1 MKKQNPV
8 KGKTMRNKGKSKTP
22 AKRAAPMRED
32 ELAAAVEEHE
42 NSEEGRAARQR
53 KPESRAARL
62 TKLFYQTPEGRE
74 LRRIAD
80 SINAKLNVGDTVAV
94 KIDVPKEFIRL
105 TDFLEQ
111 KRVAGTATKPR
122 PAAKVL
128 NQIILNELHDQL
140 HWLVAG
146 PARFEYFRDLWNR
159 FCNEQ
164 GAPEE
169 KIADPASG
177 PAKSTEE
184 GPF

>member
-1 MKKQNPV
+1 M
-8 KGKTMRNKGKSKTP
+8 
-22 AKRAAPMRED
+22 
-32 ELAAAVEEHE
+32 
-42 NSEEGRAARQR
+42 
-53 KPESRAARL
+53 
-62 TKLFYQTPEGRE
+62 KLFYQTPEGRE
-74 LRRIAD
+74 LRQIAD

-105 TDFLEQ
+105 TEFLEQ
-111 KRVAGTATKPR
+111 KRAIGAGGKPR

-128 NQIILNELHDQL
+128 NQIMLNELHDQL
-140 HWLVAG
+140 HWLVVG

-159 FCNEQ
+159 LCDEQ

-169 KIADPASG
+169 KFADPTSG